1 MPTST
6 VPTARRL
13 SELEAVVLGLVWSD
27 GPCTAYAVRR
37 TVQAS
42 LSAQWSGSAGAVY
55 PAVARL
61 KQRGLIRSRDQATGQ
76 RRSQA
81 LEISAR
87 GSRFLADWLRPPI
100 DPDSLGIPP
109 DPLRVR
115 LRFLELLSPA
125 DRTSFLNEA
134 IAAVETTL
142 DRVQKDVRRTRGAG
156 ESPFRIAMALG
167 ALHATRARLRT
178 LKELK
183 ASLDGGTVG

>member
-1 MPTST
+1 MPTAT
-6 VPTARRL
+6 VKTARRL
-13 SELEAVVLGLVWSD
+13 SELEAVVLGLIGCD

-61 KQRGLIRSRDQATGQ
+61 EERGLIRSRDQATGK

-81 LEISAR
+81 LEMTAK
-87 GSRFLADWLRPPI
+87 GGRFLDEWLRPPI
-100 DPDSLGIPP
+100 DPTALGIPP
-109 DPLRVR
+109 DPLRIR
-115 LRFLELLSPA
+115 LRFLERLAPA
-125 DRTSFLNEA
+125 ECTAFLDEA

-142 DRVQKDVRRTRGAG
+142 AQVQRDVRRLRAAG
-156 ESPFRIAMALG
+156 ESPFQGAMASG

-178 LKELK
+178 LKELE
-183 ASLDGGTVG
+183 ASLAR

>member
-1 MPTST
+1 MPPST
-6 VPTARRL
+6 VSTARRL

-61 KQRGLIRSRDQATGQ
+61 EQRGLICCRDQATGQ

-81 LEISAR
+81 LEITAKGNR
-87 GSRFLADWLRPPI
+87 ALADWLRPPI
-100 DPDSLGIPP
+100 DPDTLGIPP

-115 LRFLELLSPA
+115 LRFLELLRPA
-125 DRTSFLNEA
+125 DRTAFLDEA
-134 IAAVETTL
+134 IAAVVTTV
-142 DRVQKDVRRTRGAG
+142 DRVQKDVRCARDAG
-156 ESPFRIAMALG
+156 DSPFRVAMALG
-167 ALHATRARLRT
+167 ALNATRARLKT
-178 LKELK
+178 LKQLK
-183 ASLDGGTVG
+183 ASLVV

>member
-6 VPTARRL
+6 VSPARRL

-61 KQRGLIRSRDQATGQ
+61 EQRGLIRSRDQATGQ

-81 LEISAR
+81 LEITAK
-87 GSRFLADWLRPPI
+87 GSRVLADWLRPPI
-100 DPDSLGIPP
+100 DPGSLGIPP
-109 DPLRVR
+109 DPLRLR

-125 DRTSFLNEA
+125 DRVAFLNEA

-142 DRVQKDVRRTRGAG
+142 DRVKKDVRRTRRAG
-156 ESPFRIAMALG
+156 ESPFQIAMATG
-167 ALHATRARLRT
+167 ALYSTRARLRM
-178 LKELK
+178 LKELE
-183 ASLDGGTVG
+183 AGLAG

>member
-6 VPTARRL
+6 VTTARRL

-61 KQRGLIRSRDQATGQ
+61 QERGLIRSRDQATGK

-81 LEISAR
+81 LEITAKGNR
-87 GSRFLADWLRPPI
+87 ALADWLRPPI
-100 DPDSLGIPP
+100 DPVSLGIPP
-109 DPLRVR
+109 DPLRLR

-125 DRTSFLNEA
+125 DRAAFLKEA
-134 IAAVETTL
+134 ITEVEITL
-142 DRVQKDVRRTRGAG
+142 DRVRKDVRRVRAAK
-156 ESPFRIAMALG
+156 ESPFQIAMALG

-178 LKELK
+178 LNELK
-183 ASLDGGTVG
+183 TSLAG